1 MATANSGAPL
11 SSVPDDVLNRILVG
25 VPLDDHCAATS
36 ACRAFRDV
44 INGPRFLALR
54 RKYGFA
60 EYGVVVVDDTLNG
73 VLKIRMAHQNGAKAT
88 ISSFFHLVEGVSTTD
103 GATRLFV
110 CTWRSGPQILSLDA
124 SSRRWRHFATP
135 PLNTCHRASSWTGSY
150 LSSGPPGLTFGHH
163 RVVVCWC
170 TTPSAT
176 RGPRTQTVPF
186 VVAPVTRTVW
196 RTPAPT
202 RAALSSSCAT
212 TRHSSEAPTAPG
224 PRSRTESEKRT
235 VVMLMQC
242 PDPSSSA
249 RLAM

>member
-25 VPLDDHCAATS
+25 VPLDDHRAAAS

-44 INGPRFLALR
+44 INGPRFLH
-54 RKYGFA
+54 G
-60 EYGVVVVDDTLNG
+60 GS
-73 VLKIRMAHQNGAKAT
+73 AHSSHSRAT
-88 ISSFFHLVEGVSTTD
+88 MD
-103 GATRLFV
+103 K
-110 CTWRSGPQILSLDA
+110 A
-124 SSRRWRHFATP
+124 SS
-135 PLNTCHRASSWTGSY
+135 LTGSY

-235 VVMLMQC
+235 VVMLMPC

-249 RLAM
+249 SDE